1 MTSLNGTMG
10 VSPAGLGMFEAT
22 LLFRGPIAGITGL
35 YVASTELTKRRVLVD
50 PCVMSAGAS

>member
-1 MTSLNGTMG
+1 MTSPNGTMG

-35 YVASTELTKRRVLVD
+35 YVASTELTKRRF
-50 PCVMSAGAS
+50 SSIRA